1 MNHEKTTDMTPDVDL
16 SSRKYVITIGRSYGS
31 GGRALGRA
39 LSERLGIPFYD
50 KELLMEAARSSG
62 MSADFFERNDER
74 MPSFFQHLPG
84 LSMSLNP
91 MAWYGGS
98 TAISPDSIYRLQSD
112 FIQSLAQQ
120 GPCVIVGRT
129 ADYILRDHPDVI
141 NIFVHAPVDV
151 CVARVMERGECETK
165 EAARTLVEK
174 TNRLRSNYYNFYTDK
189 RWGHSTGYDLTL
201 DSSRLPMEELTDLVI
216 EYMKRRLR

>member
-1 MNHEKTTDMTPDVDL
+1 MNESLPADG
-16 SSRKYVITIGRSYGS
+16 RKYVITIGRSYGS

-39 LSERLGIPFYD
+39 LSQRLGIPFYD
-50 KELLMEAARSSG
+50 KELLMEAARNSG
-62 MSADFFERNDER
+62 LSADFFERNDER

-84 LSMSLNP
+84 LSLSLNP

-112 FIQSLAQQ
+112 FILSLANQ

-129 ADYILRDHPDVI
+129 ADYILRNHPDVI

-151 CVARVMERGECETK
+151 CAARVKERGECDTPD
-165 EAARTLVEK
+165 AARTLVEK
-174 TNRLRSNYYNFYTDK
+174 TNRLRANYYNFYTDK

-201 DSSRLPMEELTDLVI
+201 DSSRLSMDELTEIVL
-216 EYMKRRLR
+216 EYMKRRLK

>member
-1 MNHEKTTDMTPDVDL
+1 MNEPLPADG
-16 SSRKYVITIGRSYGS
+16 RKYVITIGRSYGS

-39 LSERLGIPFYD
+39 LSQRLGIPFYD
-50 KELLMEAARSSG
+50 KELLMEAARNSG
-62 MSADFFERNDER
+62 LSADFFERNDER

-112 FIQSLAQQ
+112 FILSLANQ

-129 ADYILRDHPDVI
+129 ADYILRNHPDVI

-151 CVARVMERGECETK
+151 CAARVKERGECDTLD
-165 EAARTLVEK
+165 AARTLVEK
-174 TNRLRSNYYNFYTDK
+174 TNRLRANYYNFYTDK

-201 DSSRLPMEELTDLVI
+201 DSSLLTMDELAEIVL
-216 EYMKRRLR
+216 EYMKRRLK